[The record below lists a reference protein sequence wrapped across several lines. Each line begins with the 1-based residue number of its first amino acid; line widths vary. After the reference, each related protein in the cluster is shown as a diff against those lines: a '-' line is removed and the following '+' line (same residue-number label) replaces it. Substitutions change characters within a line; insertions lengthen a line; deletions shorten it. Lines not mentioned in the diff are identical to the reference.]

1 MKKIYSVMIMCVAAL
16 TSMLFVSC
24 EKRDIIPTETVLSVI
39 DEEVTP
45 SYTSCTIACTFY
57 TDATIEYASV
67 QYSTTEDFA
76 RYNVTKMTKNT
87 DDGSY
92 SVELTKLQVNTT
104 YYFRYEVN
112 ACLFTSAVANKV
124 SEFQTLQTSI
134 PVVTTTLVT
143 NLSYTSAT
151 VNGQITFDGGCDIT
165 EYGIVYGTSQDPTI
179 ENTKIK
185 SNKCNS
191 TGTFVCEVKNLQVN
205 TTYYARAY
213 AKNAQGVA
221 YGEEVTFT
229 TLQLSVP
236 VLIASVVIDSPTS
249 VTINGQISQNGGS
262 EIMEYGVVYSTSKNP
277 TIANTTIESNNY
289 NSDGLFT
296 CDLTNLQKQTTYY
309 ARAYAINA
317 QGIGYSEEISFTADY
332 QYVDLGLSVKWATC
346 NVGATKPEEPG
357 DYFAWGETM
366 PKDYYDWSNYKWCEG
381 SKTSLTKYCDKD
393 SYGIVDKIYVLQLS
407 DDAAR
412 VNWGGNWRMPLKSEL
427 DELYTSCTWKS
438 TTQNGTKGYLVTGKN
453 GNSIFLPKAGYKSEG
468 SLTDLGAYGYYWSS
482 TVYPYYYNS
491 YGSSAYDTYPYQ
503 AYAYS
508 ADGEEKFARRWGLP
522 IRPVCQ

>member
-1 MKKIYSVMIMCVAAL
+1 MKKIYSVMILCVAVV

-24 EKRDIIPTETVLSVI
+24 ERDIVPTETVLSVI
-39 DEEVTP
+39 DEEITP
-45 SYTSCTIACTFY
+45 SYTTCKVTCSFY

-92 SVELTKLQVNTT
+92 SVELTKLQANTT

-112 ACLFTSAVANKV
+112 ACVFTSSTADIV

-185 SNKCNS
+185 SNKCDS
-191 TGTFVCEVKNLQVN
+191 TGTFVCEVKNLQAN

-262 EIMEYGVVYSTSKNP
+262 EITECGVVYSTSHNP
-277 TIANTTIESNNY
+277 TTANNQIKSDDSN
-289 NSDGLFT
+289 SEGLFT
-296 CDLTNLQKQTTYY
+296 CQITGLQRNATYY

-317 QGIGYSEEISFTADY
+317 KGIGYSLEISFKPDHPC
-332 QYVDLGLSVKWATC
+332 VDLGLSVKWATY
-346 NVGATKPEEPG
+346 NVGATKPGEYG
-357 DYFAWGETM
+357 DYFAWGETT
-366 PKDYYDWSNYKWCEG
+366 PKSSYASSTYTYSSTPGVLPLSN
-381 SKTSLTKYCDKD
+381 
-393 SYGIVDKIYVLQLS
+393 
-407 DDAAR
+407 DAAR
-412 VNWGGNWRMPLKSEL
+412 ANWGGSWRMPTEAEQ
-427 DELYTSCTWKS
+427 DELGTKCTWTWTAQDGTYGCKVTSKS
-438 TTQNGTKGYLVTGKN
+438 N
-453 GNSIFLPKAGYKSEG
+453 GNSIFLPAAGYRYES
-468 SLTDLGAYGYYWSS
+468 SLSGAGNYGEYWSS
-482 TVYPYYYNS
+482 SLYAGDSRSAYYLFFHSGSLDWRYQRRY
-491 YGSSAYDTYPYQ
+491 YGSSV
-503 AYAYS
+503 
-508 ADGEEKFARRWGLP
+508 
-522 IRPVCQ
+522 RPVCP